1 MKINWKVR
9 LKNKTWLLA
18 MSAALFAFV
27 YQGLAL
33 LGITPAITQDQ
44 LTQIV
49 SLVLNILVAMGVV
62 VDPTT
67 AGLTDSSQAMTYTEP
82 REG

>member
-1 MKINWKVR
+1 
-9 LKNKTWLLA
+9 
-18 MSAALFAFV
+18 LFAFV
-27 YQGLAL
+27 YQVLAL

-67 AGLTDSSQAMTYTEP
+67 AGLTDSSQAMTYIEP